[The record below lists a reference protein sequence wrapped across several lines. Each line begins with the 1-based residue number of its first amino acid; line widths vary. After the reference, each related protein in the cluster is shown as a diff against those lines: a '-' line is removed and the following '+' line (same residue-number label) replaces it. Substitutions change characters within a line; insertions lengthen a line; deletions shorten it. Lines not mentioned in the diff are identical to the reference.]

1 MAKTGR
7 PRKPSII
14 KFNAGERRK
23 ERLNP
28 DEPKPDLC
36 IPIAPEH
43 LKGEALAEWNRIS
56 VELDRLSLLSECD
69 RSALAAYCSAWAR
82 YVQAEKDIEINGSVT
97 ITEKGNI
104 IQSPHVGIS
113 NQALLVMHRYLVEF
127 GLSPA
132 SRTRV
137 TAPRKDDPKNK
148 WANLASPDTKKAI
161 NG

>member
-1 MAKTGR
+1 MAR

-36 IPIAPEH
+36 IPVAPGH
-43 LKGEALAEWNRIS
+43 LRGEALAEWDRIS
-56 VELDRLSLLSECD
+56 VELDKLSLLSECD
-69 RSALAAYCSAWAR
+69 RSALSAYCSAWAR
-82 YVQAEKDIEINGSVT
+82 YVQAEKDIEENGTVT
-97 ITEKGNI
+97 ITEKGNR

-113 NQALLVMHRYLVEF
+113 NQALLVMHKFLTEF

-137 TAPRKDDPKNK
+137 KAPQNDTAKTK
-148 WANLASPDTKKAI
+148 WAKI
-161 NG
+161 G